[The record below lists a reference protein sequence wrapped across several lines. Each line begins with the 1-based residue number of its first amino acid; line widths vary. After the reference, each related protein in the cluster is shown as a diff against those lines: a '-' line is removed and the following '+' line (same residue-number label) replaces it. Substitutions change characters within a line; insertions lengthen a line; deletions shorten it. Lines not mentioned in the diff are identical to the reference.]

1 MKLTDTDDRDAPE
14 PISAVSTPRSG
25 ASTGKPP
32 PKAGSVL
39 WTDVGLVTLSV
50 IWGVNFSVIKVALRE
65 FEPLAFNAL
74 RFPLAALTLFVILR
88 LRGPIPLPHRRD
100 CTRIVLLGLLANLF
114 YQFLFIFGIDHTLA
128 GNASLVL
135 ATTPVWTLIL
145 ATVLGQERHSIVV
158 WLGVVAT
165 LGGMMLVVVGGGAAV
180 GMGAGL
186 PVGDLLLVAAAIT
199 WSAYTV
205 GAQGLTRRYGALPVT
220 AWTLWIGSVGLVA
233 AGVGPVLEMD
243 LSAVSPLAWAS
254 MAYAGI
260 LAIAIAY
267 LLWNHGVEH
276 IGGPRTAAFSNLVP
290 IVALGTAALWI
301 GERPSPLQITGATV
315 IIGGVWLAR
324 AAGQRERSYQPGRS
338 ACPSPWTRIPGE
350 GDDGPRGTRTR

>member
-1 MKLTDTDDRDAPE
+1 MKPIGTDNRDALE
-14 PISAVSTPRSG
+14 PTSAVVTPRNG
-25 ASTGKPP
+25 ASTGEPSP
-32 PKAGSVL
+32 AVGSVL
-39 WTDVGLVTLSV
+39 WTDLGLVTLSV
-50 IWGVNFSVIKVALRE
+50 IWGVNFSVLKVALRE

-88 LRGPIPLPHRRD
+88 LRGPIPFPCRRD
-100 CTRIVLLGLLANLF
+100 WIRIVLLGLLSNLV
-114 YQFLFIFGIDHTLA
+114 YQLLFIFGIDHTLA

-135 ATTPVWTLIL
+135 ATTPVWTLVL
-145 ATVLGQERHSIVV
+145 ATALGQERHGTVV
-158 WLGVVAT
+158 WLGVLAT
-165 LGGMMLVVVGGGAAV
+165 LGGMVLVVVGSGAAV
-180 GMGAGL
+180 GIEDGL

-199 WSAYTV
+199 WSVYTV
-205 GAQGLTRRYGALPVT
+205 GAQDLTRRYGALPVT

-254 MAYAGI
+254 VAYAGI

-290 IVALGTAALWI
+290 VVALVTAALWI
-301 GERPSPLQITGATV
+301 GERPSALQITGATV

-324 AAGQRERSYQPGRS
+324 AAGRRE
-338 ACPSPWTRIPGE
+338 PS
-350 GDDGPRGTRTR
+350 